1 MLNGLASWSLQKKVS
16 MTLLGVMAT
25 LVLLSYAILNAIVG
39 PAFDRL
45 EIDDA
50 TRNLVRAERAM
61 HSDLNVL
68 HSISQD
74 WASWDDTYAFA
85 RGEYAGFSKSNLDRS
100 SLTKLNLNL
109 VLIFDVNGR
118 EVWGQVLQGDATMS
132 AAVLGVLDAAVP
144 DDLRRILHTRLDTST
159 RGLLRTDLG
168 PMLLSSRPILTS
180 QDGGPIAGTMVMGQF
195 LDRARMQRLRER
207 TEVEMS
213 WQPVKPDQQYE
224 SPASRTLNADV
235 PESMQHLT
243 TVESI
248 TSFGVLNDLYD
259 QPLLVLEVITPRNL
273 SALGKQTVNA
283 ALLFLSLAGIVVA
296 VVTWLLLRTT
306 IVLPLEGLANH
317 ITRIRQSGNLA
328 QKLNATRSGEIG
340 ALAAEFDQMTAEVH
354 DARRLLLEQSFKAG
368 KADTA
373 AEVLHNIRN
382 AMTPL
387 INGLDRLAKNFKIAD
402 SLRINQVTT
411 ELRNPDG
418 AGERRE
424 KLIQYI
430 DSAFDHIKESSN
442 AGSEELGV
450 VARQARQVEAIL
462 SDQERHANVPPVM
475 EELDIAEL
483 LDEAVL
489 VVPTKDHPDVEIS
502 MPQRLPR
509 CRVKGHRIGLLQVLG
524 NIILNAYEAIKR
536 CPSGT
541 GRIQLQARI
550 ETVGDQAMV
559 RLTVSDTGCGFDPQS
574 GNRIFQ
580 RGYSSKVGHMSGL
593 GLHWCANALSGM
605 GGRIVAES
613 TGPGMGAE
621 FHVLLPAAQGGLQ

>member
-1 MLNGLASWSLQKKVS
+1 
-16 MTLLGVMAT
+16 MTLLGVMTT
-25 LVLLSYAILNAIVG
+25 LVLLTYAILNAIVG

-50 TRNLVRAERAM
+50 TRNLVRAERAVN
-61 HSDLNVL
+61 SDLNVL
-68 HSISQD
+68 HSISLD

-85 RGEYAGFSKSNLDRS
+85 RGEYPGFSKSNLDRS

-109 VLIFDVNGR
+109 VLIFDENGR

-132 AAVLGVLDAAVP
+132 PAVLGVLDAAEPVEM
-144 DDLRRILHTRLDTST
+144 RRILHTRLDTST

-180 QDGGPIAGTMVMGQF
+180 QDGGPIAGTLVMGQF
-195 LDRARMQRLRER
+195 LDHARMLRLRER
-207 TEVEMS
+207 TEVEMN
-213 WQPVKPDQQYE
+213 WQPVQPDEPGE
-224 SPASRTLNADV
+224 SRLAQTLDGNVPA
-235 PESMQHLT
+235 SMQHLT
-243 TVESI
+243 TADSI
-248 TSFGVLNDLYD
+248 SSFGVLNDLYD
-259 QPLLVLEVITPRNL
+259 APLLVLEVITPRNL
-273 SALGKQTVNA
+273 STLGNQTVSA

-317 ITRIRQSGNLA
+317 IARIRQSGNLA
-328 QKLNATRSGEIG
+328 QKLNATRSDEIG
-340 ALAAEFDQMTAEVH
+340 ALATEFDKMTAEVH

-387 INGLDRLAKNFKIAD
+387 INGLDRLAKHFRIAD
-402 SLRINQVTT
+402 NLRINQVTG

-418 AGERRE
+418 AGDRRE
-424 KLIQYI
+424 KLIQYV
-430 DSAFDHIKESSN
+430 DSAFDHIKESSK
-442 AGSEELGV
+442 AASEELGV
-450 VARQARQVEAIL
+450 VSRQARQVEGIL
-462 SDQERHANVPPVM
+462 SDQERHANIPPVM

-489 VVPTKDHPDVEIS
+489 VVPTKDHPEIEIS
-502 MPQRLPR
+502 MPKALPR
-509 CRVKGHRIGLLQVLG
+509 YRVKAHRVGLLQVLG
-524 NIILNAYEAIKR
+524 NVILNAYEAIKR

-541 GRIQLQARI
+541 GRIQLQTRV

-574 GNRIFQ
+574 GNKIFQ

-613 TGPGMGAE
+613 TGPGKGAE
-621 FHVLLPAAQGGLQ
+621 FHVLLPAARGG